1 MASWCEEP
9 IAEPDAE
16 SDALSARTF
25 SSISFRNQK
34 GREKS
39 QDLTNFD
46 ISAALAAEEAFLDET
61 IRENQSPSPEAES
74 GSDSEKGTTTESDMT
89 SILNAVDKVCLPLT
103 RQASRKSQLITA
115 SPETTLRSQRL
126 ASFLELTDSDSEEED
141 ELAEMIAVNSF
152 LHLTSSEVEPF
163 EVKGMK
169 EVLRMQGIWLFDWE
183 RCKEVKFKDY
193 PTWSSTVFSFDE
205 DEEFI

>member
-46 ISAALAAEEAFLDET
+46 ISATLAAEEACLTEIT
-61 IRENQSPSPEAES
+61 RVNQNHSPEAES
-74 GSDSEKGTTTESDMT
+74 GSDSEKDTTTESDVT
-89 SILNAVDKVCLPLT
+89 TILNAVDKLCVPLA
-103 RQASRKSQLITA
+103 RQPSRKSQLITA

-141 ELAEMIAVNSF
+141 ELVEKMNAVNSF
-152 LHLTSSEVEPF
+152 LHLTSSEMEPF

-183 RCKEVKFKDY
+183 RCKEVKSKRLSNFELHCC
-193 PTWSSTVFSFDE
+193 FLLCR
-205 DEEFI
+205 

>member
-25 SSISFRNQK
+25 SSISFRNKK

-46 ISAALAAEEAFLDET
+46 ISATLAAEEAILDET
-61 IRENQSPSPEAES
+61 IIENQTHSPEAENS
-74 GSDSEKGTTTESDMT
+74 TDSEKDTTKESDMT
-89 SILNAVDKVCLPLT
+89 TILNAVDKLCLPLA
-103 RQASRKSQLITA
+103 RQPSRKSQLITA

-141 ELAEMIAVNSF
+141 ELVEKMTAVNSF
-152 LHLTSSEVEPF
+152 LHLTSSEMEPF

-183 RCKEVKFKDY
+183 RSKEVKSKRL
-193 PTWSSTVFSFDE
+193 PNM
-205 DEEFI
+205 